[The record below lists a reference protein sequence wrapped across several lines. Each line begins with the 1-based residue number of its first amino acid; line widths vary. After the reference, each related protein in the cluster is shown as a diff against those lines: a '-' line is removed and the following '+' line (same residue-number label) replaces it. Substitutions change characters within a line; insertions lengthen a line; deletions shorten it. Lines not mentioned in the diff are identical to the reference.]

1 LQDRIK
7 QMAGRIAQL
16 EEKVLYY
23 KKFDDR
29 EEEYLRELNEL
40 KEENQKYLNNII
52 RNSKEKAALI
62 APSQYV
68 NDFDSQSTIE
78 NQKVNSDKLFEARIL
93 RKSHWQTTH
102 KGTLHAPI
110 GKKTSRQLTLNQ
122 MKEVIHELYE
132 SKLKYDKMYL
142 DSNLPRETMEQHM
155 YTYLNQKY
163 GLKVHLPFH

>member
-1 LQDRIK
+1 
-7 QMAGRIAQL
+7 MAGRIAQL

-93 RKSHWQTTH
+93 RKSHW
-102 KGTLHAPI
+102 
-110 GKKTSRQLTLNQ
+110 
-122 MKEVIHELYE
+122 
-132 SKLKYDKMYL
+132 
-142 DSNLPRETMEQHM
+142 
-155 YTYLNQKY
+155 
-163 GLKVHLPFH
+163 